1 MNVVFA
7 INVPYPS
14 GMAGSMRIRLFAEY
28 LVKNSYNVK
37 VVSTNQENGN
47 NCKEGNFHGI
57 EYSGLSHLQYS
68 YYLFLVI
75 YPFLVF
81 SKLRALKKKESK
93 NILFIYG
100 DPDIYRAPYII
111 IGKLLGYKVILDIVE
126 DRALTEESL
135 SIKASIN
142 LIFGKI
148 IFPFIIKMID
158 GVIVISKYLEK
169 KYSSFQAL
177 PVVLIPV
184 SAFNLSSHINLDDS
198 IEGPLKIMYA
208 GSFGT
213 KDGVSYLLDS
223 FIQINKE
230 YVNTELFLIG
240 TPSKT
245 IKDKIKRI
253 NNSNIH
259 ITGYLSDED
268 YFKTLASA
276 DILCMTR
283 INSPFANAGFPFK
296 LGEYLATG
304 NPVIATD
311 VSDIGL
317 YLEDK
322 KNVVLAQPSSSE
334 SLIEAI
340 RYLISEPEKRKA
352 IGLMGLKKCEETF
365 NPEINGKKLSS
376 FITKVSI

>member
-1 MNVVFA
+1 M
-7 INVPYPS
+7 
-14 GMAGSMRIRLFAEY
+14 
-28 LVKNSYNVK
+28 
-37 VVSTNQENGN
+37 
-47 NCKEGNFHGI
+47 
-57 EYSGLSHLQYS
+57 
-68 YYLFLVI
+68 
-75 YPFLVF
+75 
-81 SKLRALKKKESK
+81 
-93 NILFIYG
+93 
-100 DPDIYRAPYII
+100 
-111 IGKLLGYKVILDIVE
+111 
-126 DRALTEESL
+126 
-135 SIKASIN
+135 
-142 LIFGKI
+142 
-148 IFPFIIKMID
+148 
-158 GVIVISKYLEK
+158 
-169 KYSSFQAL
+169 
-177 PVVLIPV
+177 
-184 SAFNLSSHINLDDS
+184 
-198 IEGPLKIMYA
+198 
-208 GSFGT
+208 
-213 KDGVSYLLDS
+213 
-223 FIQINKE
+223 
-230 YVNTELFLIG
+230 
-240 TPSKT
+240 
-245 IKDKIKRI
+245 
-253 NNSNIH
+253 
-259 ITGYLSDED
+259 SDVD

>member
-28 LVKNSYNVK
+28 LIKNSYNVK

-47 NCKEGNFHGI
+47 NCKEGNSYGI
-57 EYSGLSHLQYS
+57 EYSGLSHLQYP

-100 DPDIYRAPYII
+100 DPDIYRAPYIV

-184 SAFNLSSHINLDDS
+184 SAFNLSSHINLDYS

-230 YVNTELFLIG
+230 YANTKLFLIG

-311 VSDIGL
+311 VSDIRL

-352 IGLMGLKKCEETF
+352 IGLMGLKKCEESF